1 MNTAP
6 QEDIAINTTDLVEER
21 VASEETVA
29 VQAEPQAPLQHGLD
43 HLKSRLIIAATAWN
57 NTLGA
62 ARREELLVT
71 NLVADSWAKIAD
83 DVSNDVIV
91 DAEAINEV
99 IWKPTSY
106 LINEIV
112 TGKVNTENRKYAAIL
127 TTGQYVYLRIE
138 ENNFKQVNET
148 GDETI
153 PAYKIIMIRETSVD
167 IEDDLLVNI
176 LPKSEY
182 VRSILHKPVSKMR
195 YAIKELQD
203 ERNYQKK
210 IAKRRIA
217 NKIAKAQK
225 RKTRK

>member
-6 QEDIAINTTDLVEER
+6 QEDIAINTTDLVEEQ

-62 ARREELLVT
+62 GRREELLVT

-83 DVSNDVIV
+83 NVANDVIA
-91 DAEAINEV
+91 DAEALNEV
-99 IWKPTSY
+99 IWKPISY

-138 ENNFKQVNET
+138 ESNFKQVNET
-148 GDETI
+148 GDETV
-153 PAYKIIMIRETSVD
+153 PAYKIVMIRETSVD
-167 IEDDLLVNI
+167 IKDDLLVDI

-182 VRSILHKPVSKMR
+182 VRSVLLKPVSKMR

-203 ERNYQKK
+203 ERNFQKK
-210 IAKRRIA
+210 TAKRRIA

>member
-6 QEDIAINTTDLVEER
+6 QEDIAINTTEPVEEQ
-21 VASEETVA
+21 VALEEIVG
-29 VQAEPQAPLQHGLD
+29 VQTEPQAPLQHGLD

-62 ARREELLVT
+62 GRREELLVT
-71 NLVADSWAKIAD
+71 QFVADSWPSISEN
-83 DVSNDVIV
+83 VSNDVIA
-91 DAEAINEV
+91 DAETLNEV

-138 ENNFKQVNET
+138 ESNFKQVNET

-153 PAYKIIMIRETSVD
+153 PAYNVVMIRETNVD
-167 IEDDLLVNI
+167 IKDDYSEVI
-176 LPKSEY
+176 LPESPY
-182 VRSILHKPVSKMR
+182 VRTVKPKPVANVR

-203 ERNYQKK
+203 ERNFQKK
-210 IAKRRIA
+210 IAKRRAA
-217 NKIAKAQK
+217 NKVAKAQK